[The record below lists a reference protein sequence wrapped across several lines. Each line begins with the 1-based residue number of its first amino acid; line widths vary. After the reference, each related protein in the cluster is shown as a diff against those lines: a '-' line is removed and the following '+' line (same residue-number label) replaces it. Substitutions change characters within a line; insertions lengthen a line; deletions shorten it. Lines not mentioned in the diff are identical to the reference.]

1 MEKLA
6 QVRGILLEEVILRF
20 RKANGYTAIDAPG
33 GDPTLD
39 DGPLGI
45 RVRGRGSLQQID
57 AIANYQLAPPFSYP
71 YLGA

>member
-1 MEKLA
+1 MARLV
-6 QVRGILLEEVILRF
+6 QVRGVLLEEVVLRF
-20 RKANGYTAIDAPG
+20 RKANGYTAIDVPG

-45 RVRGRGSLQQID
+45 RVRGRGSIHEID